1 MRRETRPVAGLVI
14 ASVVLAFSSL
24 ALIVAAVF
32 SAEGWHLGPLNGG
45 AAAYLAMSGDL
56 LGSSLLAAS
65 LWGLATTRG
74 GRVRRWLRRSAMLL
88 VTWAVLSA
96 SWRFLLPMTAGTDA
110 ETIFYELFTP
120 EDVLPRTAGPSIVN
134 SMLTLWTVASLVFVF
149 AQLALH
155 VATLNERESDPLK
168 RLPVTGWLVAA
179 ALSFLGTLLV
189 VFALGTQLVAG
200 QMSATFLPGAFLKTM
215 VAPCLFA
222 GAYAEG
228 AQWGLRHSAG
238 RGRVGARSPKPSVP
252 REAARSGLHERVERE
267 GVVNSPLGP
276 AFEAY
281 ESER

>member
-1 MRRETRPVAGLVI
+1 VAGLVI

-32 SAEGWHLGPLNGG
+32 SAEGWHLGPLDGG
-45 AAAYLAMSGDL
+45 AAAYVAMSGDL
-56 LGSSLLAAS
+56 LGIAVLAAS

-74 GRVRRWLRRSAMLL
+74 GRVRRWLRRSAALL
-88 VTWAVLSA
+88 VAWAVLSA

-120 EDVLPRTAGPSIVN
+120 EDVLPRTAGPAIVN
-134 SMLTLWTVASLVFVF
+134 SMLALWAVASVVFVF

-168 RLPVTGWLVAA
+168 RLPVTGWLIAA

-189 VFALGTQLVAG
+189 VFALGTQLVSG
-200 QMSATFLPGAFLKTM
+200 QMSDIFLPGAFLKTI

-228 AQWGLRHSAG
+228 AQWGWRHSVG
-238 RGRVGARSPKPSVP
+238 RGRVGARRPKPGVS
-252 REAARSGLHERVERE
+252 RGEARSDLHGRGERE
-267 GVVNSPLGP
+267 GVVPSPLGP
-276 AFEAY
+276 AFDAY

>member
-1 MRRETRPVAGLVI
+1 VAGLVI

-32 SAEGWHLGPLNGG
+32 SAEGWHLGPLDGG
-45 AAAYLAMSGDL
+45 AAAYVAMSGDL
-56 LGSSLLAAS
+56 LGIAVLAAS

-74 GRVRRWLRRSAMLL
+74 GRVRRWLRRSAALL
-88 VTWAVLSA
+88 VAWAVLSA

-120 EDVLPRTAGPSIVN
+120 EDVLPRTAGPAIVN
-134 SMLTLWTVASLVFVF
+134 SMLALWAVASVVFVF

-168 RLPVTGWLVAA
+168 RLPVTGWLIAA
-179 ALSFLGTLLV
+179 ALSFIGTLLV
-189 VFALGTQLVAG
+189 VFALGTQLVSG
-200 QMSATFLPGAFLKTM
+200 QMSEVFLPGAFLKTI

-228 AQWGLRHSAG
+228 AQWGWRHSVG
-238 RGRVGARSPKPSVP
+238 RGRVGARRPKPGAS
-252 REAARSGLHERVERE
+252 RGEARSDLHGRGERE
-267 GVVNSPLGP
+267 GVVPSPLGP
-276 AFEAY
+276 AFDAY

>member
-1 MRRETRPVAGLVI
+1 MAGLVI

-32 SAEGWHLGPLNGG
+32 SAEGWHLGPLDGG
-45 AAAYLAMSGDL
+45 AAAYVAMSGDL
-56 LGSSLLAAS
+56 LGIAVLAAS

-74 GRVRRWLRRSAMLL
+74 GRVRRWLRRSAALL
-88 VTWAVLSA
+88 VAWAVLSA

-134 SMLTLWTVASLVFVF
+134 SMLTLWTVASAVFVF

-168 RLPVTGWLVAA
+168 RLPVTGWLIAA
-179 ALSFLGTLLV
+179 ALSFIGTLLV
-189 VFALGTQLVAG
+189 VFALGTQLVSG
-200 QMSATFLPGAFLKTM
+200 QMSDIFLPGAVLKTM

-228 AQWGLRHSAG
+228 AQWGWRHSAG
-238 RGRVGARSPKPSVP
+238 RRRGDARSPKTSVP
-252 REAARSGLHERVERE
+252 RAEARSGLHERGGRE
-267 GVVNSPLGP
+267 GVVPSPLGP
-276 AFEAY
+276 AFDAY